1 MLQSEIDKEK
11 SLKNG
16 IFIMK
21 MPFFLW
27 IYTKV
32 FVFSLFLQ

>member
-1 MLQSEIDKEK
+1 
-11 SLKNG
+11 
-16 IFIMK
+16 MK

-32 FVFSLFLQ
+32 FVFFFIFAINKRIDYGDC

>member
-1 MLQSEIDKEK
+1 
-11 SLKNG
+11 
-16 IFIMK
+16 MK

-32 FVFSLFLQ
+32 FVFSAHPINLGIKHTAL